1 MIYFFLTVDCCFLLK
16 NFLLETLFD
25 ALDLLLLF
33 NTFWS
38 FSLGFL
44 QVSAW
49 LRKPAWTCFTGDE
62 SNWWSFKLLIKDW
75 LWVLLLKAMNR
86 DLLFKTFCCC
96 LDFAKDLELF
106 KSLVVELESSSLSS
120 LVALEHVEQLE
131 HEPDSE
137 ERDSLES
144 DSLESESSDSS
155 SDSFWEVVF
164 LDRLELGGSMVAQFS
179 GMVIKGSLLG
189 RSYRSGDLWMK
200 NNEKVRNSNSDFKL
214 YLDLLLW
221 HRHRWLR
228 RQTRLELK
236 VQPRSSSTTRLKGAE
251 AAHPETK
258 TKFSFKFHG
267 FWRVV

>member
-49 LRKPAWTCFTGDE
+49 LRKPAWTCFTGDDD
-62 SNWWSFKLLIKDW
+62 SRSFKLLIKDW

-96 LDFAKDLELF
+96 LDFANADLELF

-155 SDSFWEVVF
+155 SDSFWKVLF
-164 LDRLELGGSMVAQFS
+164 LERFELGGSMVAQFS

-200 NNEKVRNSNSDFKL
+200 KTQLETHFLKFI
-214 YLDLLLW
+214 LDLLLW

>member
-75 LWVLLLKAMNR
+75 LWVLLLKAMNL

-96 LDFAKDLELF
+96 LDFANADLELF

-164 LDRLELGGSMVAQFS
+164 LDRFELGGSMVAQFS

-200 NNEKVRNSNSDFKL
+200 KTQLETHNSKL
-214 YLDLLLW
+214 ILDLLLW